1 MSLEKFLS
9 LDVDVVEELFLQKK
23 IFSQRMLNDIIRNDS
38 SFSLDYCMKLLRCEP
53 VAFTQFIDS
62 LIERK
67 QNYIV
72 DLLFKT
78 T

>member
-1 MSLEKFLS
+1 
-9 LDVDVVEELFLQKK
+9 
-23 IFSQRMLNDIIRNDS
+23 MLNDIIRNDS
-38 SFSLDYCMKLLRCEP
+38 PFSLDYCMKLLRCEP